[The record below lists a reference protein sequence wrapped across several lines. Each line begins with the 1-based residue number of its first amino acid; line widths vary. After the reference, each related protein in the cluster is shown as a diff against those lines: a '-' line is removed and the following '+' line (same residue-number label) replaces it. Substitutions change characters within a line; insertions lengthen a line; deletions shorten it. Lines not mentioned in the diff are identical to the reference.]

1 MWSATPRTDSRC
13 TSPVPRTGRSDM
25 SESAYAVQRFG
36 EKFRVIDRET
46 GIILRTLDS
55 SVDLHTFMGQLEPK
69 RKEK

>member
-1 MWSATPRTDSRC
+1 
-13 TSPVPRTGRSDM
+13 M